1 MFRFKKLVSSIVAS
15 SMAMTIAATTAF
27 AAIPNDVAGTKFEEA
42 AEVLGVLGIMVGD
55 KDEGTFRPDDAIIR
69 SEVTKVGVASLG
81 LLGVA
86 DTSNHPTKFPDV
98 VENHWANG
106 FINVASNQNLII
118 GDDTGDFR
126 PDEQITY
133 AEAVTILVRALGY
146 EPRAQANGGF
156 PTGYLVTASD
166 IGLTKNVSGSADQ
179 PISRGDVAQLAFNAL
194 TINLMEQVGYG
205 SDIKYEVVDKTL
217 LEDKLDVEKI
227 YGQVTAVGSSTINGN
242 SSLNKDEIQIGEEV
256 YKVGNADVREILGF
270 NVAAYVQENNAGEK
284 VLLLA
289 RPEANKNHVVRVTA
303 DNIAEIVNEEDQKEL
318 HYWVNEE
325 TDNKPT
331 KATIETD
338 AKVMYNGKTGE
349 FADFKELE
357 SGSITLLDSQNNGK
371 FNVVFINET
380 ENYVVDEVIE
390 SSHKIIDKYGK
401 ETLVLDP
408 EDQNLTF
415 TIEKGNEIIGIE
427 DLEEW
432 NVLTLTKSKDEELI
446 RIAVTSQSVTG
457 KVTEK
462 DDERVFIDGEGFKVA
477 ASYTDPINLEDEGTF
492 YLDAEG
498 KIAAVNSDS
507 TISRNYAYLA
517 AVEESTGLDKVLDIK
532 VFTKDGETQ
541 VLKSAEKIR
550 VNNQSNLTPSAALTA
565 IQGEGDAPEGQLI
578 TFETNSEGR
587 VYKINTASE
596 GSIDEDKFVNNMTED
611 GVVYKA
617 ASKKLVGSSMSVN
630 VTDDTIVFDIPEGKT
645 DTKDFSIRK
654 PDFFTNEDQYD
665 VQVFDVKENMNAGVI
680 IVTNATGTASEE
692 SPIAIVDKITQTKN
706 EDGMDIEKLY
716 AFQNG
721 ERISINTSE
730 LDILVKPV
738 TTVSEEEDDMGG
750 FRKDSTTALQ
760 QGDIIQFKT
769 NAKGEIDAVTVL
781 FDISTKE
788 TESSNEIS
796 KDLQTVYGKVTQK
809 FTGSFNLQ
817 VDDDAVNNYTIGEAN
832 IYVVDT
838 TKSNNQVTVGD
849 AGDIQRYDESDPER
863 VFVRIYKDVVQ
874 EIVVI
879 R

>member
-15 SMAMTIAATTAF
+15 SMALGIAATTAF

-86 DTSNHPTKFPDV
+86 ETSNHPTKFPDV

-106 FINVASNQNLII
+106 FINVAANQNMII
-118 GDDTGDFR
+118 GDDTGEFR

-156 PTGYLVTASD
+156 PTGYLVTASN
-166 IGLTKNVSGSADQ
+166 IGLTKNVSGSADA

-194 TINLMEQVGYG
+194 TINLMEQVGFG
-205 SDIKYEVVDKTL
+205 SDIKYEVVEKTL

-227 YGQVTAVGSSTINGN
+227 YGQVTAVGTSTLNGN
-242 SSLNKDEIQIGEEV
+242 SSLNKDEIKIGDETF
-256 YKVGNADVREILGF
+256 KIGNADVREILGF

-289 RPEANKNHVVRVTA
+289 RPEANKNHVVKVTA
-303 DNIAEIVNEEDQKEL
+303 DNIAEIVNEEGKKEL
-318 HYWVNEE
+318 HYWIDEK
-325 TDNKPT
+325 TDRKPT
-331 KATIETD
+331 KATIELD

-349 FADFKELE
+349 FADFKEIE
-357 SGSITLLDSQNNGK
+357 SGSITLLDSQDNGK
-371 FNVVFINET
+371 FNVVFVNET
-380 ENYVVDEVIE
+380 ENYVVEEVIE
-390 SSHKIIDKYGK
+390 SSHKVIEKYGK
-401 ETLVLDP
+401 ETLELDP
-408 EDQNLTF
+408 EDKNLSF
-415 TIEKGNEIIGIE
+415 TIEKGSEFIGIE
-427 DLEEW
+427 DLNEW
-432 NVLTLTKSKDEELI
+432 DVLTLTKSKDKELI
-446 RIAVTSQSVTG
+446 RIAVTSQSVSG
-457 KVTEK
+457 KVTEI
-462 DDERVFIDGEGFKVA
+462 DEERVFIDGEGFKVA
-477 ASYTDPINLEDEGTF
+477 PSYPETIKLEDEGTF

-498 KIAAVNSDS
+498 KIAAVDANSI
-507 TISRNYAYLA
+507 ISRNYAYLA
-517 AVEESTGLDKVLDIK
+517 AIEEGSGLDKALDIK
-532 VFTKDGETQ
+532 LFTKEGETK
-541 VLKSAEKIR
+541 VLKSAEKLR
-550 VNNQSNLTPSAALTA
+550 VNNKSNLTPEQALTE
-565 IQGEGDAPEGQLI
+565 IQGSGDAPEGQLI
-578 TFETNSEGR
+578 TYEVNADGR
-587 VYKINTASE
+587 VYKINTATT
-596 GSIDEDKFVNNMTED
+596 GAIDEDKFVNNFSED
-611 GVVYKA
+611 NVVYKS
-617 ASKKLVGSSMSVN
+617 ASKKLIGQAMSVN
-630 VTDDTIVFDIPEGKT
+630 VTNDTVVFDIPKGET

-665 VQVFDVKENMNAGVI
+665 VQVFDVTENMNAGVI
-680 IVTNATGTASEE
+680 IVTNATGKASEE
-692 SPIAIVDKITQTKN
+692 SPIAVVDKITKTKN

-721 ERISINTSE
+721 ERISVNTSE
-730 LDILVKPV
+730 TDVLVKG
-738 TTVSEEEDDMGG
+738 EEGQEKM
-750 FRKDSTTALQ
+750 LQ

-788 TESSNEIS
+788 TEASNEIS
-796 KDLQTVYGKVTQK
+796 EDLQTVYGKIVKK
-809 FTGSFNLQ
+809 FSDSFNLQ
-817 VDDDAVNNYTIGEAN
+817 VGEGAINNYAIGEAN

-838 TKSNNQVTVGD
+838 TKTNNQVTVGD

-874 EIVVI
+874 EIVVV